1 MNDSAKTAR
10 LREPAPAPA
19 QPGVPESA
27 PAALQMRRR
36 WRAWGRPLLMWG
48 VPLVVSAAALY
59 FYLTSG
65 RYVST
70 DDAYL
75 RAAEVPI
82 SADVSGRLVVRYVH
96 DNEPVRRGQILF
108 RLDPRPFVIAVQAA
122 RARLAAARLAV
133 ESLEA
138 DYRADRAALASARSQ
153 QAYARREYRRQ
164 VRLLA
169 IGVSSKSQFDRARLA
184 LQQAGEN
191 VSAAKQRILAAL
203 ARLGGRADIPVS
215 RHPQVA
221 EARAALNHA
230 LLELSYTTVRAPTDG
245 IVTEV
250 QHFQVGDYLP
260 LAEKA
265 FLLVSTRDVWIAA
278 DYKEDELANVRPGEK
293 ATVTIDDYP
302 GRTFHAVVASV
313 TPGTGAQFAILPPQ
327 NATGNW
333 VKVVQRLDV
342 RLRLIGPLP
351 PVRSGLSAE
360 VTIDTQSGPAA
371 QRARG

>member
-1 MNDSAKTAR
+1 MNDSPKTAR
-10 LREPAPAPA
+10 LGEPPPPETTMPRSAAVVA
-19 QPGVPESA
+19 QMQRS
-27 PAALQMRRR
+27 
-36 WRAWGRPLLMWG
+36 WRARVRPLLMWG
-48 VPLVVSAAALY
+48 VPLVVIVAALY

-82 SADVSGRLVVRYVH
+82 SADVSGRLVARYVH

-108 RLDPRPFVIAVQAA
+108 RLDDRPFVIAVQAA
-122 RARLAAARLAV
+122 RARRAAARLAV

-138 DYRADRAALASARSQ
+138 DYRADQAALASAESR
-153 QAYARREYRRQ
+153 QAYAGREYRRQ

-169 IGVSSKSQFDRARLA
+169 IGVSSKSQFDRAQLV
-184 LQQAGEN
+184 LQQSRQG
-191 VSAAKQRILAAL
+191 VSAAKQRILAVL
-203 ARLGGRADIPVS
+203 ARLGGSPDIPVS

-221 EARAALNHA
+221 EAQAALNHA

-260 LAEKA
+260 LAAKA
-265 FLLVSTRDVWIAA
+265 FVLVSTRDVWIAA

-293 ATVTIDDYP
+293 ATVTMDDYP

-342 RLRLIGPLP
+342 RLRLVGPLP

-360 VTIDTQSGPAA
+360 VTIDTHSGPVPR
-371 QRARG
+371 RARS

>member
-1 MNDSAKTAR
+1 MSDPQPSVAAASAAPPAVRPLGAR
-10 LREPAPAPA
+10 LR
-19 QPGVPESA
+19 
-27 PAALQMRRR
+27 
-36 WRAWGRPLLMWG
+36 PLLLWG
-48 VPLVVSAAALY
+48 VPLVVGAVALY

-65 RYVST
+65 IYIST
-70 DDAYL
+70 EDAYL
-75 RAAEVPI
+75 RAAQVAI
-82 SADVSGRLVVRYVH
+82 SADVSGRVVARYVH
-96 DNEPVRRGQILF
+96 DNEPVRRGEVLF

-138 DYRADRAALASARSQ
+138 DYRAGLAALASAESER
-153 QAYARREYRRQ
+153 AYAEREYRRQ
-164 VRLLA
+164 VRLLR
-169 IGVSSKSQFDRARLA
+169 IGVSSKSRFDRAQLA
-184 LQQAGEN
+184 LQQARQG
-191 VSAAKQRILAAL
+191 VLAAHERILAVL
-203 ARLGGRADIPVS
+203 ARLGGSPDIPIR

-221 EARAALNHA
+221 AAQAALNRA
-230 LLELSYTTVRAPTDG
+230 LLNLSYTTVRAPMDG

-260 LAEKA
+260 RAAKA
-265 FLLVSTRDVWIAA
+265 FVLVSTHDVWIAA

-302 GRTFHAVVASV
+302 GRTFHAVVASI

-342 RLRLIGPLP
+342 RLRLLGALP

-360 VTIDTQSGPAA
+360 VTIDTRSGPPPAA
-371 QRARG
+371 AHLRAGHAGAATS

>member
-1 MNDSAKTAR
+1 MNDSTPGIAAAPAAKPAVRPLGAR
-10 LREPAPAPA
+10 LR
-19 QPGVPESA
+19 
-27 PAALQMRRR
+27 
-36 WRAWGRPLLMWG
+36 PLLLWG
-48 VPLVVSAAALY
+48 VPLLVGALALY

-65 RYVST
+65 IYVST

-75 RAAEVPI
+75 RAAQVSV
-82 SADVSGRLVVRYVH
+82 SADVSGRVVARYVH

-138 DYRADRAALASARSQ
+138 EYRASQAALASAESR
-153 QAYARREYRRQ
+153 QAYAEREYRRQ
-164 VRLLA
+164 VRLLK
-169 IGVSSKSQFDRARLA
+169 IGVSSQSRFDRARLA
-184 LQQAGEN
+184 RQQARQG
-191 VSAAKQRILAAL
+191 VLAARQQILAVL
-203 ARLGGRADIPVS
+203 ARLGGSADIPLP

-221 EARAALNHA
+221 AAQAALNRA
-230 LLELSYTTVRAPTDG
+230 RLDLSYTTVRAPMDG

-260 LAEKA
+260 RAAKA
-265 FLLVSTRDVWIAA
+265 FVLVSTHDVWIAA
-278 DYKEDELANVRPGEK
+278 DYKEDELANVRPGET
-293 ATVTIDDYP
+293 ASVTIDDYP
-302 GRTFHAVVASV
+302 GRTFHAVVASI

-360 VTIDTQSGPAA
+360 VTIDTRSRPGSGRAGHVSSASAA
-371 QRARG
+371 